1 MNKEKYLANRKK
13 LMDEAQT
20 LINDGKTA
28 EANAKIKEVEA
39 LDTKWD
45 ETCKAQANFN
55 ALNGSAP
62 QMPNFENVTATV
74 NSAAIAAAVSLDG
87 TPAVTD
93 VYDTPEYKNAFMRNV
108 AFGAA
113 MPKQF
118 VNTDANTKTSDVGS
132 VIPTVTLQKIVEK
145 MESIGMI
152 LPLVTRTAYKG
163 GVAVPTS
170 SAKPS
175 ASWVSEGAGSDK
187 QKKATGSIT
196 FGYYK
201 LRCAVSMSFETTQ
214 LTYPMFESIFVSQ
227 VASAMVKAKETA
239 IIKGTG
245 SGQPKGILAETI
257 VTGQNIDVA
266 KADDI
271 TYKVLV
277 SAEAALP
284 QAYDANAVWCMTK
297 NTFINKVIG
306 LVDTA
311 GQPVCRTNAGLSG
324 KPEYSILGRRVVL
337 VGDYMDSYA
346 AAPTADSIVAF
357 MFDFADYLLNE
368 PVSMYTKRYTDDSTD
383 DEVIKAIALCD
394 GKVIDKNSLVT
405 ITKKST

>member
-13 LMDEAQT
+13 LMDEAQI

-39 LDTKWD
+39 LDAKWD

-62 QMPNFENVTATV
+62 QMPNLANAVANVSNGMTAG
-74 NSAAIAAAVSLDG
+74 NVSLDG

-132 VIPTVTLQKIVEK
+132 VIPTTTLQKIVEK

-170 SAKPS
+170 SAKPT
-175 ASWVSEGAGSDK
+175 ATWVAEGAGSDK

-201 LRCAVSMSFETTQ
+201 LSCAVSMSFETTQ
-214 LTYPMFESIFVSQ
+214 LTYPMFESIFVAQ
-227 VASAMVKAKETA
+227 VAQSMTKAKETA
-239 IIKGTG
+239 IIKGSG
-245 SGQPKGILAETI
+245 SGQPKGILKETA

-266 KADDI
+266 KASDI
-271 TYKVLV
+271 TYKTLV

-284 QAYDANAVWCMTK
+284 QAYDSSAVWCMTK
-297 NTFINKVIG
+297 NTFVNKVLG
-306 LVDTA
+306 LVDKND
-311 GQPVCRTNAGLSG
+311 QPVCRVNAGLSG
-324 KPEYSILGRRVVL
+324 KPEYFIFGRRVVL
-337 VGDYMDSYA
+337 IGDYMDSYVA
-346 AAPTADSIVAF
+346 EPTADTIVAF
-357 MFDFADYLLNE
+357 MFNFADYLLNE
-368 PVSMYTKRYTDDSTD
+368 PVAMYTKRYTDNDTD
-383 DEVIKAIALCD
+383 DEIVKAIALCD

>member
-170 SAKPS
+170 SAKPT
-175 ASWVSEGAGSDK
+175 ATWVAEGAGSDK

-201 LRCAVSMSFETTQ
+201 LSCAVSMSFETTQ
-214 LTYPMFESIFVSQ
+214 LTYPMFESIFVAQ
-227 VASAMVKAKETA
+227 VAQSMTKAKETA
-239 IIKGTG
+239 IIKGSG
-245 SGQPKGILAETI
+245 SGQPKGILKETA

-266 KADDI
+266 KASDI
-271 TYKVLV
+271 TYKTLV

-284 QAYDANAVWCMTK
+284 QAYDSSAVWCMTK
-297 NTFINKVIG
+297 NTFVNKVLG
-306 LVDTA
+306 LVDKND
-311 GQPVCRTNAGLSG
+311 QPVCRANAGLSG
-324 KPEYSILGRRVVL
+324 KPEYFIFGRRVVL
-337 VGDYMDSYA
+337 IGDYMDSYVA
-346 AAPTADSIVAF
+346 EPTADTIVAF
-357 MFDFADYLLNE
+357 MFNFADYLLNE
-368 PVSMYTKRYTDDSTD
+368 PVAMYTKRYTDNDTD
-383 DEVIKAIALCD
+383 DEIVKAIALCD